1 MWGEGG
7 KKSPNNK
14 ESSDTSNKNSIPM
27 GMATLA
33 LNKAKLAA
41 KPQAK
46 DRNRK
51 LLELGVSGFVYAIAK
66 RNRLQNPKTPRNRW
80 FRWKDR

>member
-1 MWGEGG
+1 MPG
-7 KKSPNNK
+7 NK
-14 ESSDTSNKNSIPM
+14 ESNDTGNKPGIPM

-41 KPQAK
+41 KPQVAK

-51 LLELGVSGFVYAIAK
+51 LLEMGVSGFVFAIAK
-66 RNRLQNPKTPRNRW
+66 RNRIQNPKTPRKW
-80 FRWKDR
+80 G